1 MATINMCGTF
11 TNPWANRPAEEKR
24 RIEATKVDPEAWHPS
39 TDDFIAVCGK
49 LKPVQVSS
57 FTDFLN
63 QIRQQNPG
71 TIGRINI
78 WSHAN
83 PGLIAFSGDIDKS
96 TGKVMLDRRGA
107 LDDSTWGSWPK
118 GAKIGSED
126 IVLRRAIDLRN
137 RFAVNAE
144 IVFYMCGA
152 GDGGLG
158 KQLLQSVANVFAV
171 TAKGPPAEIM
181 LCAYWDS
188 AQGPIKRGFASLNPC
203 PEKTPGPFGFAHLE
217 TQLISA
223 PKRPYAFDDFY
234 DKHQPP

>member
-11 TNPWANRPAEEKR
+11 KNPWAGRPAEEKR
-24 RIEATKVDPEAWHPS
+24 RIEATKVDPGAWHPS
-39 TDDFIAVCGK
+39 TDDFEAVCGR
-49 LKPVQVSS
+49 LKPEPISS
-57 FTDFLN
+57 FTGFLN
-63 QIRQQNPG
+63 VIRKQNPG
-71 TIGRINI
+71 TINRINI

-83 PGLIAFSGDIDKS
+83 PGLIAFSGEIDRA
-96 TGKVMLDRRGA
+96 TGQVTLYTADA

-118 GAKIGSED
+118 GARIGSED
-126 IVLRRAIDLRN
+126 IWLRRAIDLRN

-144 IVFYMCGA
+144 IAFYMCGA

-171 TAKGPPAEIM
+171 TAKGPPSEVM
-181 LCAYWDS
+181 LCAFWDS
-188 AQGPIKRGFASLNPC
+188 ATGPIKRGFASLKRC
-203 PEKTPGPFGFAHLE
+203 GTSPGEFGFAHLE
-217 TQLISA
+217 PGLVSA